1 MAAKKRRKPW
11 LKFPK
16 RMQKKLIVMFSAI
29 AVLLTGLIG
38 RLMYIEYTSGD
49 KYEKI
54 VLSQQEYDSQTIPYQ
69 RGDIVDSKG
78 TVLATS
84 IAVYNVILDCSVMTS
99 KDEYIEPTIQALAS
113 CFEDL
118 DSNTLYGYAK
128 DQKDSR
134 YIVLKKKASYEEIQP
149 FVEMQEAVDEKG
161 KKVNPDIKGVW
172 FEEDYL
178 RSYPFNE
185 TACDTIGFALDRDV
199 ADIGL
204 EGYYNSTLTGVDG
217 RQYGYINDDSD
228 VEQTIIAAVNGKSI
242 QTSIDIGAQ
251 QIVEK
256 YVNGFKE
263 AMGAKNIGVIVENPS
278 TGEIIAMDGGD
289 RYDLNNPRD
298 LSAVYTEDEINDLI
312 KNNEFVQP
320 IHLMGWL
327 MVKKGVL

>member
-1 MAAKKRRKPW
+1 M
-11 LKFPK
+11 
-16 RMQKKLIVMFSAI
+16 
-29 AVLLTGLIG
+29 
-38 RLMYIEYTSGD
+38 D
-49 KYEKI
+49 
-54 VLSQQEYDSQTIPYQ
+54 
-69 RGDIVDSKG
+69 
-78 TVLATS
+78 
-84 IAVYNVILDCSVMTS
+84 
-99 KDEYIEPTIQALAS
+99 
-113 CFEDL
+113 
-118 DSNTLYGYAK
+118 
-128 DQKDSR
+128 
-134 YIVLKKKASYEEIQP
+134 KKKEFEKYKAE
-149 FVEMQEAVDEKG
+149 DEDSGLTKAQA
-161 KKVNPDIKGVW
+161 KERANIKGVW

-289 RYDLNNPRD
+289 RYDLNNPCHV
-298 LSAVYTEDEINDLI
+298 L
-312 KNNEFVQP
+312 QP
-320 IHLMGWL
+320 QI
-327 MVKKGVL
+327 

>member
-1 MAAKKRRKPW
+1 MRYNW
-11 LKFPK
+11 
-16 RMQKKLIVMFSAI
+16 VC
-29 AVLLTGLIG
+29 TG
-38 RLMYIEYTSGD
+38 
-49 KYEKI
+49 
-54 VLSQQEYDSQTIPYQ
+54 Q
-69 RGDIVDSKG
+69 R
-78 TVLATS
+78 
-84 IAVYNVILDCSVMTS
+84 C
-99 KDEYIEPTIQALAS
+99 
-113 CFEDL
+113 
-118 DSNTLYGYAK
+118 
-128 DQKDSR
+128 
-134 YIVLKKKASYEEIQP
+134 
-149 FVEMQEAVDEKG
+149 
-161 KKVNPDIKGVW
+161 
-172 FEEDYL
+172 
-178 RSYPFNE
+178 
-185 TACDTIGFALDRDV
+185 
-199 ADIGL
+199 
-204 EGYYNSTLTGVDG
+204 GVDG

>member
-134 YIVLKKKASYEEIQP
+134 YIVLKKKLPMRKYSRLLRCRRLL
-149 FVEMQEAVDEKG
+149 MKKEK
-161 KKVNPDIKGVW
+161 
-172 FEEDYL
+172 
-178 RSYPFNE
+178 R
-185 TACDTIGFALDRDV
+185 
-199 ADIGL
+199 
-204 EGYYNSTLTGVDG
+204 
-217 RQYGYINDDSD
+217 
-228 VEQTIIAAVNGKSI
+228 
-242 QTSIDIGAQ
+242 
-251 QIVEK
+251 
-256 YVNGFKE
+256 
-263 AMGAKNIGVIVENPS
+263 
-278 TGEIIAMDGGD
+278 
-289 RYDLNNPRD
+289 
-298 LSAVYTEDEINDLI
+298 
-312 KNNEFVQP
+312 
-320 IHLMGWL
+320 
-327 MVKKGVL
+327 

>member
-118 DSNTLYGYAK
+118 DSNTLPDFLTAGLS
-128 DQKDSR
+128 SR
-134 YIVLKKKASYEEIQP
+134 SGRSCAAS
-149 FVEMQEAVDEKG
+149 EK
-161 KKVNPDIKGVW
+161 VPVH
-172 FEEDYL
+172 
-178 RSYPFNE
+178 P
-185 TACDTIGFALDRDV
+185 V
-199 ADIGL
+199 
-204 EGYYNSTLTGVDG
+204 
-217 RQYGYINDDSD
+217 
-228 VEQTIIAAVNGKSI
+228 
-242 QTSIDIGAQ
+242 
-251 QIVEK
+251 
-256 YVNGFKE
+256 
-263 AMGAKNIGVIVENPS
+263 
-278 TGEIIAMDGGD
+278 GESSPG
-289 RYDLNNPRD
+289 
-298 LSAVYTEDEINDLI
+298 
-312 KNNEFVQP
+312 
-320 IHLMGWL
+320 
-327 MVKKGVL
+327 